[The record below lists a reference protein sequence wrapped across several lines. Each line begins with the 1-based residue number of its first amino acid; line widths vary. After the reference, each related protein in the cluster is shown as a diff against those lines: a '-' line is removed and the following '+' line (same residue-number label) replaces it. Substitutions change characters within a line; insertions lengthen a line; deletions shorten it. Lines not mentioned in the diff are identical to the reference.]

1 MEEKRL
7 IQLNFEKQ
15 QLLKDQIEKVS
26 KELELVQQETY
37 QFESILRDSL
47 SDLIIEEQ
55 ELSVV
60 YKELKRSKKLKR
72 LQQKQ
77 KGKNFKENKN
87 LSITP
92 QKVSVKEQEEDQ
104 KERKKLYR
112 EAMLHAHPD
121 KFSLDHEKIELATKV
136 TTQLIELYKNGE
148 LKEFK
153 IFIFI
158 L

>member
-1 MEEKRL
+1 MKENSL
-7 IQLNFEKQ
+7 IQFNFEKQ

-55 ELSVV
+55 ELSVL
-60 YKELKRSKKLKR
+60 YKEFKRSKKLKR

-87 LSITP
+87 LSITSSES
-92 QKVSVKEQEEDQ
+92 SVKEL
-104 KERKKLYR
+104 R
-112 EAMLHAHPD
+112 
-121 KFSLDHEKIELATKV
+121 I
-136 TTQLIELYKNGE
+136 
-148 LKEFK
+148 
-153 IFIFI
+153 
-158 L
+158 